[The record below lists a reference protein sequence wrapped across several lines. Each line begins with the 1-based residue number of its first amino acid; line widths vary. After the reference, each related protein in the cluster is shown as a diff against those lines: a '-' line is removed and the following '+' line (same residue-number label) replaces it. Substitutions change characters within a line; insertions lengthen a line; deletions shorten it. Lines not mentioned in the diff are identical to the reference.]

1 VESVAVTTP
10 YNVLGISVD
19 ADEETIRAAFRKAAK
34 RYHPDLNPDDP
45 SAGRRLRRLIRA
57 RDMLLDPERRL
68 IHAGDNFLWHP
79 SWRAFAKSTGGKS
92 IGGALVAMSLFLM
105 LRYPSPHVSAPV
117 QDAITYASASTDTYA
132 SASTDASASDIPD
145 ADSAEIKAMRDLR
158 ETWATQAPAGAM
170 SKQALHSSLASS
182 HRVLRPRQSRFQ
194 MVIAKAATT
203 WQKLASKLQA
213 LKRAGT

>member
-1 VESVAVTTP
+1 MTTP

-117 QDAITYASASTDTYA
+117 QDAITYASASTD
-132 SASTDASASDIPD
+132 ASASDIPD

-158 ETWATQAPAGAM
+158 ETWPQAPIGAL
-170 SKQALHSSLASS
+170 SHSTLASS